1 MIMVWHWESV
11 PHRQSCAA
19 HHHRHHQR
27 GAISMLAVSSAGRR
41 AHCLARVP
49 VPGLAPPSRL
59 GFGHLSWD
67 AAPRFS
73 TVLVCVG
80 LLVCVGAL
88 LVQTKS
94 TTFTSPARTP
104 ASAVV
109 NDSWNPRPAYT
120 ALCARMLRGWGWQ
133 NVTRK
138 GPAKNVFNI

>member
-80 LLVCVGAL
+80 LCWCTAGSNKIDHFHL
-88 LVQTKS
+88 
-94 TTFTSPARTP
+94 ARP
-104 ASAVV
+104 H
-109 NDSWNPRPAYT
+109 
-120 ALCARMLRGWGWQ
+120 ARLRGGE
-133 NVTRK
+133 
-138 GPAKNVFNI
+138 